1 MNRVT
6 DALKLSDQEI
16 WLRAALRGVSDSSPI
31 VFDSMRFK
39 EDYNFFSRW
48 SFITWRIITS
58 LDLCVERLQ
67 ARGEVF
73 TLGVDEIHRSET
85 ELGEVAHSA
94 VITNDS
100 NGTASL
106 FRKVDE
112 LLTGD

>member
-1 MNRVT
+1 M
-6 DALKLSDQEI
+6 
-16 WLRAALRGVSDSSPI
+16 
-31 VFDSMRFK
+31 
-39 EDYNFFSRW
+39 
-48 SFITWRIITS
+48 
-58 LDLCVERLQ
+58 
-67 ARGEVF
+67 F

-100 NGTASL
+100 DGIASL